1 MGQEVVDRLHR
12 LMWKAPQRIA
22 IEIAE
27 IWICD
32 DESALEMSQ
41 SVVLVEFESVFA
53 VSNLHK
59 GKVRSPTV
67 ARNLVNIE
75 EVSKAFD
82 IRPLLT
88 KVSLGISEGER
99 IGIVGRNGAGKSTL
113 MRIITGE
120 EAPDAGRVTKSNS
133 TAIGYLAQIDNADPT
148 ATVGDVVLGDREKHE
163 WAGDSR
169 IREIFTGL
177 FGGFDDHL
185 FERTFGNLSGGEKR
199 RVGLAKLLIDDIQL
213 VLLDEPTNHL
223 DVEGV
228 AWLAEHLKRR
238 TDLAVLVVTHDR
250 WFLDEITE
258 RTWEVVQGKVEEY
271 EGGYSAFVLAKA
283 ERSRQSAATEARR
296 NNLIRK
302 ELAWLRRGAPAR
314 TTKPKFRVDA
324 ANELISAEPAPRD
337 GSELLKFALNR
348 LGKTVL
354 EAKDMQVKAGDKEL
368 LSHLTWNIG
377 PGDRIGIV
385 GINGAGKSTLMRVLA
400 SELQPAAGKLTT
412 GITVKIAFLTQHLD
426 ELDPTWRVLE
436 AVEKVAQ
443 YVELGKGKTLSA
455 SQLCERLGFDRDGQW
470 TPVGDLSGGERRRLQ
485 LTRLLMDAPNVLM
498 LDEPTNDFDI
508 ETLTELEDLLDSYGG
523 TLLVVSHDR
532 YFLERVCDRFVG
544 LLGDLQLRDLPRG
557 VDEYLELR
565 HQQSTPTQN
574 SGGKGKSS
582 SAAEERQLKK
592 DLTRVERQI
601 EKGRAEVAR
610 LTAEQETFAM
620 DPTKLV
626 EVSEQLAKVSAE
638 LVTREEEWLSIT
650 MALEG

>member
-1 MGQEVVDRLHR
+1 
-12 LMWKAPQRIA
+12 
-22 IEIAE
+22 
-27 IWICD
+27 
-32 DESALEMSQ
+32 
-41 SVVLVEFESVFA
+41 
-53 VSNLHK
+53 
-59 GKVRSPTV
+59 V

-82 IRPLLT
+82 IRPLLI

-120 EAPDAGRVTKSNS
+120 EAPDEGRVTKSNA
-133 TAIGYLAQIDNADPT
+133 TNIGYLAQIDNADPA
-148 ATVGDVVLGDREKHE
+148 ATVGEVVLGNREKHE

-199 RVGLAKLLIDDIQL
+199 RVGLAKLLIDDVQL

-228 AWLAEHLKRR
+228 AWLAAHLKKR

-250 WFLDEITE
+250 WFLDEITD
-258 RTWEVVQGKVEEY
+258 RTWEVVLGNVEEY
-271 EGGYSAFVLAKA
+271 DGGYSAFVLAKA
-283 ERSRQSAATEARR
+283 ERSRQSAVTEARR

-354 EAKDMQVKAGDKEL
+354 ETKDMQVKAGDKEL
-368 LSHLTWNIG
+368 LSHLIWNIG

-400 SELQPAAGKLTT
+400 SELAPAAGKLTT

-443 YVELGKGKTLSA
+443 FVELGKGKTLSA

-544 LLGDLQLRDLPRG
+544 LLGDLKLRDLPRG

-565 HQQSTPTQN
+565 HKQSTPTQ
-574 SGGKGKSS
+574 SQDVKPKTS

-592 DLTRVERQI
+592 DLARVERQV
-601 EKGRAEVAR
+601 EKGKAEVLRITSELEIASAPADE
-610 LTAEQETFAM
+610 LLEL
-620 DPTKLV
+620 TKL
-626 EVSEQLAKVSAE
+626 LAKVEAE
-638 LVTREEEWLSIT
+638 LAAREEEWLSIT
-650 MALEG
+650 LALES